1 MKSDRRPCGRS
12 GLCSAFSRSHLQVQS
27 VSVVMEKAT
36 IHLTGKLYLGGVC
49 DIPRVRG
56 QLTSTALQ
64 FPSVHAV
71 HIYVN
76 SFPLSRD
83 LSQC

>member
-1 MKSDRRPCGRS
+1 M
-12 GLCSAFSRSHLQVQS
+12 S
-27 VSVVMEKAT
+27 VIREKAT
-36 IHLTGKLYLGGVC
+36 IHLTGKLYLGEVC

-56 QLTSTALQ
+56 QLATTALQ
-64 FPSVHAV
+64 FPSMHAV

-76 SFPLSRD
+76 NFPLSRV